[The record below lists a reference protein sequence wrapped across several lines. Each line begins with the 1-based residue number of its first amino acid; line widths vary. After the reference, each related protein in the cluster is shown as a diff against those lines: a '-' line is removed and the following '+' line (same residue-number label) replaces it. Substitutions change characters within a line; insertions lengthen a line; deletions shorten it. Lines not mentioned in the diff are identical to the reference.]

1 MSRLALVKLSQ
12 GVEWGLHCA
21 TLLVLAPA
29 GASIRREGLA
39 SHYGLPEAYLG
50 KHLQAMARAGVLR
63 ATPGP
68 RGGYQL
74 ARPADQIT
82 VLDVV
87 EAIEGPARP
96 FLCQEIR
103 QRGTGA
109 LPAELCKR
117 PCAVHV
123 LMDEAHAAWQD
134 SLRRT
139 TLADLA
145 AKIPTSI
152 RDRNRTI
159 LATLAAPS

>member
-1 MSRLALVKLSQ
+1 MSTLGRVKLSQ

-21 TLLVLAPA
+21 TLLVLAPP
-29 GASIRREGLA
+29 GATIGRAILA
-39 SHYGLPEAYLG
+39 RHYGLPEAYLA

-68 RGGYQL
+68 KGGYQL
-74 ARPADQIT
+74 ARSADQIT

-87 EAIEGPARP
+87 EAIEGAAKP

-109 LPAELCKR
+109 LPAEACRR

-123 LMDEAHAAWQD
+123 IMEEAHQAWQD
-134 SLRRT
+134 SLRQT
-139 TLADLA
+139 TLADIA
-145 AKIPTSI
+145 AKIPTWI
-152 RDRNRTI
+152 RDRNQ
-159 LATLAAPS
+159 TLLTETP

>member
-1 MSRLALVKLSQ
+1 MSTLASVKLSQ

-29 GASIRREGLA
+29 GASIGRAAMAR
-39 SHYGLPEAYLG
+39 HYGLPEAYLA
-50 KHLQAMARAGVLR
+50 KHLQAMAKAGVLR
-63 ATPGP
+63 ATSGP
-68 RGGYQL
+68 KGGYQL

-82 VLDVV
+82 VLDIV
-87 EAIEGPARP
+87 EAIEGAAKP

-109 LPAELCKR
+109 LAAEECRR

-123 LMDEAHAAWQD
+123 IMEDAHQAWRD

-139 TLADLA
+139 TLADIA
-145 AKIPTSI
+145 AKIPTWI
-152 RDRNRTI
+152 QDRNRAL
-159 LATLAAPS
+159 LAE